1 MTMRSIAGC
10 LLVLVVL
17 LGACDKPADS
27 RPRDGSAAKS
37 TATAGANPTNFAV
50 QSNPPAGEGPAQADS
65 AAPSTTQPN
74 PNLRRAETLKGAWWE
89 LDENSYDFGQAWSGQ
104 RKAHTFLLKNN
115 GPEPL
120 EIYEMKPS
128 CYCVTTERL
137 AARVLPNRGTSV
149 RFHVNLANRTGPF
162 LESMT
167 LVTNDPER
175 PFIVMEVRGD
185 VRMPAVQEVIY
196 DSSLPGGGD
205 ATTLGPVRGML
216 GLFGKMKRG
225 DVPLK
230 RILRIRNT
238 SGAPLHLSML
248 SMHPEKSPFSASL
261 KTTVEG
267 EEYELTI
274 DGRPPFAEG
283 RTEAMISLQTNLRD
297 FERFSIPVSVEVV
310 GRIEV
315 RPNLI
320 VVNPNLAS
328 VLERRITIRHDGSQP
343 FEITGLYASEANLDL
358 RMLARDPAKPNEW
371 RAVLRLPGPQ
381 WMPPPWGEI
390 IRFETTDAER
400 PVIDVPII
408 VDRDVPLAPRPDSA
422 PLAWQPGMMPPTP

>member
-1 MTMRSIAGC
+1 MRYAVGC
-10 LLVLVVL
+10 LFVSFCT

-27 RPRDGSAAKS
+27 ASG
-37 TATAGANPTNFAV
+37 AGR
-50 QSNPPAGEGPAQADS
+50 
-65 AAPSTTQPN
+65 AAPSGPAVQTPATPSPGPSSGAPAVSPPVGDTAMSPASQPN

-89 LDENSYDFGQAWSGQ
+89 LDENTYDFGTAWSGQ
-104 RKAHTFLLKNN
+104 RRSHTFLLKNN

-128 CYCVTTERL
+128 CFCVTTERL

-149 RFHVNLANRTGPF
+149 RFHVNLANRVGPF

-167 LVTNDPER
+167 LVTNDPQQ
-175 PFIVMEVRGD
+175 PYIVMEMRGN
-185 VRMPAVQEVIY
+185 VQMPAVQEVIY

-216 GLFGKMKRG
+216 GMFGRLKRG

-238 SGAPLHLSML
+238 SGQPLHLSLLPMF
-248 SMHPEKSPFSASL
+248 PEKTRFSASL
-261 KTTVEG
+261 KTTIEG

-274 DGRPPFAEG
+274 EGQPPFAEG
-283 RTEAMISLQTNLRD
+283 RTEALISLQTNLRD
-297 FERFSIPVSVEVV
+297 FEQFSIPVSVEVV

-315 RPNLI
+315 RPPLI
-320 VVNPNLAS
+320 VVNPNMAS
-328 VLERRITIRHDGSQP
+328 VLERRIVIRHDGTKP
-343 FEITGLYASEANLDL
+343 FVITGLFASEASFDL
-358 RMLARDPAKPNEW
+358 RMLPQDPTKPNEW
-371 RAVLRLPGPQ
+371 RALLKLPGPQ
-381 WMPPPWGEI
+381 WIPPPWGEI

-400 PVIDVPII
+400 PTIDIPIV
-408 VDRDVPLAPRPDSA
+408 VDRDIAPSPRPDSA
-422 PLAWQPGMMPPTP
+422 PLAWQPGMMPPAP

>member
-1 MTMRSIAGC
+1 MHRAAGC
-10 LLVLVVL
+10 LLALIAFF
-17 LGACDKPADS
+17 GACDKPADS
-27 RPRDGSAAKS
+27 SSDPGKSAAS
-37 TATAGANPTNFAV
+37 SPA
-50 QSNPPAGEGPAQADS
+50 SNS
-65 AAPSTTQPN
+65 AAPANGVPAGSPAAGDSKVSPTSQPN

-89 LDENSYDFGQAWSGQ
+89 LDENSSDFGLAWSGQ
-104 RKAHTFLLKNN
+104 RRSHTFLLKNN

-167 LVTNDPER
+167 LVTNDPQQ
-175 PFIVMEVRGD
+175 PYIVMEMRGE

-238 SGAPLHLSML
+238 SGAPLHLTLLPMF
-248 SMHPEKSPFSASL
+248 PENSRFSASL
-261 KTTVEG
+261 KSTIEG

-274 DGRPPFAEG
+274 DGSPPFGEG
-283 RTEAMISLQTNLRD
+283 ITEAMISLQTNLQG

-320 VVNPNLAS
+320 VVNPNRAS
-328 VLERRITIRHDGSQP
+328 VLERRITIRHDGSRP
-343 FEITGLYASEANLDL
+343 FEITGLFASGDNFDL
-358 RMLARDPAKPNEW
+358 RMLPRDPTLPNEW
-371 RAVLRLPGPQ
+371 RAILKLPGPQ
-381 WMPPPWGEI
+381 WVPPPWGEI

-408 VDRDVPLAPRPDSA
+408 ADREVPLSPRPESA

>member
-1 MTMRSIAGC
+1 MRVSVGC
-10 LLVLVVL
+10 LVVVWISIF
-17 LGACDKPADS
+17 GACDKPADS
-27 RPRDGSAAKS
+27 TSGAGRATPTGSAD
-37 TATAGANPTNFAV
+37 
-50 QSNPPAGEGPAQADS
+50 QPPAAQS
-65 AAPSTTQPN
+65 PAPSSGAPAESPPTGDASRSPTSQPN

-89 LDENSYDFGQAWSGQ
+89 LDENTYDFGTAWSGQ
-104 RKAHTFLLKNN
+104 RRSHTFLLKNN

-128 CYCVTTERL
+128 CFCVTTERL

-149 RFHVNLANRTGPF
+149 RFHVNLANRVGPF

-167 LVTNDPER
+167 LVTNDPQQ
-175 PFIVMEVRGD
+175 PYIVMEMRGD

-216 GLFGKMKRG
+216 GTFGKLKRG

-238 SGAPLHLSML
+238 SGQPLHLSML
-248 SMHPEKSPFSASL
+248 PIFPEKSQFSASL
-261 KTTVEG
+261 KATIEG

-274 DGRPPFAEG
+274 DGQPPFDEG
-283 RTEAMISLQTNLRD
+283 RTEALISLQTNLRD

-320 VVNPNLAS
+320 VVNPNRAS

-343 FEITGLYASEANLDL
+343 FVITGLFASDANFDL
-358 RMLARDPAKPNEW
+358 RLLPQDPTKPNEW
-371 RAVLRLPGPQ
+371 RALLKLPGPQ
-381 WMPPPWGEI
+381 WVPPPWGEI
-390 IRFETTDAER
+390 IRFETTDAQR
-400 PVIDVPII
+400 PTIDIPVV
-408 VDRDVPLAPRPDSA
+408 VDRDIALSPRPDSA
-422 PLAWQPGMMPPTP
+422 PLAWQPGMMPPAP

>member
-1 MTMRSIAGC
+1 MRAAISC
-10 LLVLVVL
+10 LVVL
-17 LGACDKPADS
+17 GMSFLGACDKPADS
-27 RPRDGSAAKS
+27 TSGAGSATPAVTGIKAP
-37 TATAGANPTNFAV
+37 ATQSSVPLNGA
-50 QSNPPAGEGPAQADS
+50 PAGSPSADNAMRS
-65 AAPSTTQPN
+65 STTQPN

-89 LDENSYDFGQAWSGQ
+89 LDENSYDFGTAWSGQ
-104 RKAHTFLLKNN
+104 LQSHTFLLKNN

-128 CYCVTTERL
+128 CFCVTTERL

-149 RFHVNLANRTGPF
+149 RFHVNLANRVGPF

-167 LVTNDPER
+167 LVTNDPQQ
-175 PFIVMEVRGD
+175 PYIVMEMRGD

-216 GLFGKMKRG
+216 GTFGKLKRG

-238 SGAPLHLSML
+238 SGQPLHLSLLPMF
-248 SMHPEKSPFSASL
+248 PEKSRFSAAL
-261 KTTVEG
+261 KATIEG

-274 DGRPPFAEG
+274 DGHPPFDEG

-297 FERFSIPVSVEVV
+297 LERFSIPVSVEVV

-320 VVNPNLAS
+320 VVNPNRAA

-343 FEITGLYASEANLDL
+343 FVITGLFASDASFDL
-358 RMLARDPAKPNEW
+358 RLLPQDPAKPNEW
-371 RAVLRLPGPQ
+371 RALLKLPGPQ
-381 WMPPPWGEI
+381 WVPPPWGEI
-390 IRFETTDAER
+390 IRFETTDAQR
-400 PVIDVPII
+400 PTIDIPVV
-408 VDRDVPLAPRPDSA
+408 VDRDIPLSPRPDSV
-422 PLAWQPGMMPPTP
+422 PLAWQPGMMPPAP